1 MSKAKTSRRSKKNG
15 RPLVE
20 LDELQIRDIELLAAY
35 LPIEKIA
42 DYLDICEDTF
52 HEIKK
57 RDKRV
62 FRAYKRGVSKAQA
75 FAGNNMMKF
84 MQYNG
89 ENPSQLQMKYQ
100 ATSFYLKTKCGWL
113 DRQQTEKKKPTL
125 KVLDSKDPIDIIDL
139 AIDGWKNGN
148 LSPQE
153 AQQVGSLAM
162 AKCNIEE
169 RTLANMHDNNDAHR
183 TEEERKAELDLIRKG
198 IFLKEE
204 QARRQ
209 K

>member
-1 MSKAKTSRRSKKNG
+1 MNRQLKNKGG
-15 RPLVE
+15 RPATVLNKEQIAEVE
-20 LDELQIRDIELLAAY
+20 ELAAY
-35 LPIEKIA
+35 LTVEQIA
-42 DYLDICEDTF
+42 DYFYIDADTF
-52 HEIKK
+52 LAIRK
-57 RDKRV
+57 RQPEV
-62 FRAYKRGVSKAQA
+62 FRLYKKGKVGKILRYTKKLDAIAMGDDQ
-75 FAGNNMMKF
+75 
-84 MQYNG
+84 NG
-89 ENPSQLQMKYQ
+89 DTT
-100 ATSFYLKTKCGWL
+100 AIIFFLKTQAGWS
-113 DRQQTEKKKPTL
+113 TNEKKKPTL

-139 AIDGWKNGN
+139 AIDGWKNGD

-198 IFLKEE
+198 IVLKEE
-204 QARRQ
+204 QVRRQ

>member
-1 MSKAKTSRRSKKNG
+1 MMSKKQTKKVG
-15 RPLVE
+15 RPEVVLTDEQIIQVE
-20 LDELQIRDIELLAAY
+20 ALSAY
-35 LPIEKIA
+35 LNCEQIG
-42 DYLDICEDTF
+42 DYFGISHDTF
-52 HEIKK
+52 TRIKQ
-57 RDKRV
+57 RDNLV
-62 FRAYKRGVSKAQA
+62 LRAYKKGKADGIKKAVSLLWQRMED
-75 FAGNNMMKF
+75 GDTT
-84 MQYNG
+84 
-89 ENPSQLQMKYQ
+89 
-100 ATSFYLKTKCGWL
+100 ATIFFLKTQAGWS
-113 DRQQTEKKKPTL
+113 TNEKKKPTL

-169 RTLANMHDNNDAHR
+169 RTLANMYDNNDAHR

>member
-1 MSKAKTSRRSKKNG
+1 MMSKKQTKKVG
-15 RPLVE
+15 RPEVVLTDEQIIQVE
-20 LDELQIRDIELLAAY
+20 ALSAY
-35 LPIEKIA
+35 LNCEQIG
-42 DYLDICEDTF
+42 DYFGISHDTF
-52 HEIKK
+52 TRIKQ
-57 RDKRV
+57 RDNLV
-62 FRAYKRGVSKAQA
+62 LRAYKKGKADGIKKAVSLLWQRMED
-75 FAGNNMMKF
+75 GDTT
-84 MQYNG
+84 
-89 ENPSQLQMKYQ
+89 
-100 ATSFYLKTKCGWL
+100 ATIFFLKTQAGWS
-113 DRQQTEKKKPTL
+113 TNEKKKPTL

-183 TEEERKAELDLIRKG
+183 TEEERKTELDLIRKG
-198 IFLKEE
+198 IVLKEE

>member
-1 MSKAKTSRRSKKNG
+1 MMSKKQTKKVG
-15 RPLVE
+15 RPEVVLTDEQIIQVE
-20 LDELQIRDIELLAAY
+20 ALSAY
-35 LPIEKIA
+35 LNCEQIG
-42 DYLDICEDTF
+42 DYFGISHDTF
-52 HEIKK
+52 TRIKQ
-57 RDKRV
+57 RDNLV
-62 FRAYKRGVSKAQA
+62 LRAYKKGKADGIKKAVSLLWQRMED
-75 FAGNNMMKF
+75 GDTT
-84 MQYNG
+84 
-89 ENPSQLQMKYQ
+89 
-100 ATSFYLKTKCGWL
+100 ATIFFLKTQAGWS
-113 DRQQTEKKKPTL
+113 TNEKKKPTL

-198 IFLKEE
+198 IVLKEE

>member
-1 MSKAKTSRRSKKNG
+1 MAINKGG
-15 RPLVE
+15 RPVTVLNKEQIAEVE
-20 LDELQIRDIELLAAY
+20 ELAAY
-35 LPIEKIA
+35 LTVEQIA
-42 DYLDICEDTF
+42 DYFYIDADTF
-52 HEIKK
+52 LAIRK
-57 RDKRV
+57 RQPEV
-62 FRAYKRGVSKAQA
+62 FRLYKKGKVGKILRYTKKLDAIAMGDDQ
-75 FAGNNMMKF
+75 
-84 MQYNG
+84 NG
-89 ENPSQLQMKYQ
+89 DTT
-100 ATSFYLKTKCGWL
+100 AIIFFLKTQAGWS
-113 DRQQTEKKKPTL
+113 TNEKKKPTL

-198 IFLKEE
+198 IVLKEE

>member
-1 MSKAKTSRRSKKNG
+1 MMSKKQTKKVG
-15 RPLVE
+15 RPEVVLTDEQIIQVE
-20 LDELQIRDIELLAAY
+20 ALSAY
-35 LPIEKIA
+35 LNCEQIG
-42 DYLDICEDTF
+42 DYFGISHDTF
-52 HEIKK
+52 TRIKQ
-57 RDKRV
+57 RDNLV
-62 FRAYKRGVSKAQA
+62 LRAYKKGKADGIKKAVSLLWQRMED
-75 FAGNNMMKF
+75 GDTT
-84 MQYNG
+84 
-89 ENPSQLQMKYQ
+89 
-100 ATSFYLKTKCGWL
+100 ATIFFLKTQAGWS
-113 DRQQTEKKKPTL
+113 TNEKKKPTL

>member
-1 MSKAKTSRRSKKNG
+1 MMSKKQTKKVG
-15 RPLVE
+15 RPEVVLTDEQIIQVE
-20 LDELQIRDIELLAAY
+20 ALSAY
-35 LPIEKIA
+35 LNCEQIG
-42 DYLDICEDTF
+42 DYFGISHDTF
-52 HEIKK
+52 TRIKQ
-57 RDKRV
+57 RDNLV
-62 FRAYKRGVSKAQA
+62 LRAYKKGKADGIKKAVSLLWQRMED
-75 FAGNNMMKF
+75 GDTT
-84 MQYNG
+84 
-89 ENPSQLQMKYQ
+89 
-100 ATSFYLKTKCGWL
+100 ATIFFLKTQAGWS
-113 DRQQTEKKKPTL
+113 TNEKKKPTL

-198 IFLKEE
+198 IVLKEE
-204 QARRQ
+204 QVRRQ